1 MCWRVERGDRTGT
14 SLFFKV
20 FSKMGTILGIKKK
33 MELSQI
39 QKQMF
44 WIGEL
49 RELRPLALAL
59 PGSDLRVKGSG

>member
-1 MCWRVERGDRTGT
+1 
-14 SLFFKV
+14 
-20 FSKMGTILGIKKK
+20 MGTILGIKKK